1 MRPSHALLACLVLL
15 CACDSGSPS
24 KQAGGPQPRIF
35 DTQRNALDKAKGV
48 QDTLN
53 QAAERQRRQEDQ

>member
-1 MRPSHALLACLVLL
+1 MRPARILLACLILL
-15 CACDSGSPS
+15 CACDSPS
-24 KQAGGPQPRIF
+24 KQAGSPPPRIF

-53 QAAERQRRQEDQ
+53 RAAEQQRRQADQ